1 MLDYYDEILND
12 MEIVSEKHENEFD
25 YFVDKIN
32 EFYTDDLE
40 KLLFNIK
47 ANCVEL
53 EDLHY
58 EKVEIYCDYAN
69 CIVNEIQQLARNLEV
84 DIDDLENYEL
94 LKLLEVNFDENFKNE
109 VILFLL

>member
-1 MLDYYDEILND
+1 MLDYYDDILCD

-25 YFVDKIN
+25 YFIDKIN

-53 EDLHY
+53 EDLHD
-58 EKVEIYCDYAN
+58 EKVEIYRDYAN
-69 CIVNEIQQLARNLEV
+69 CVVNEIKQLARNFEV
-84 DIDDLENYEL
+84 GIDEYENYEL
-94 LKLLEVNFDENFKNE
+94 LKLLEVEFDENFKNE